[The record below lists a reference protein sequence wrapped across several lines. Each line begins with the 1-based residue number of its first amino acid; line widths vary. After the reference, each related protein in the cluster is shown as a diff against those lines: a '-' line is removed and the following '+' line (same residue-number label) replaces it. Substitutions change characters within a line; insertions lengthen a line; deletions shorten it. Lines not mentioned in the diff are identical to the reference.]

1 MRILAL
7 ALLVTSVFAQS
18 AESPGR
24 GPATEDPSA
33 NSTTPMTYQG
43 CVVRSGGKIML
54 TDPENRDYNLVSSRR
69 SLDGYIGQEVQVSA
83 VHISPN
89 DSTSEEHGIGAQQP
103 QSQPMT
109 LDVEDIQNI
118 ADKCRSPKSTDKK

>member
-1 MRILAL
+1 
-7 ALLVTSVFAQS
+7 
-18 AESPGR
+18 
-24 GPATEDPSA
+24 
-33 NSTTPMTYQG
+33 MTYQG

-54 TDPENRDYNLVSSRR
+54 TDPENRDYILVSSRR